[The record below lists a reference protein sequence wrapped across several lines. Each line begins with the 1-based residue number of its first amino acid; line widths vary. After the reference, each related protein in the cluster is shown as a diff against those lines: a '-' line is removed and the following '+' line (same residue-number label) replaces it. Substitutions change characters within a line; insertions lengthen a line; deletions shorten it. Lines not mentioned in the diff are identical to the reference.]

1 MSKRNSFNI
10 RRSVYRCNWLLP
22 TNYVTSNYHWSRLSG
37 TIVWKLKLRLI
48 NQLINKKQE
57 KPLKLVLSG
66 TAQGGVCHVV
76 WVVARLATKTTK
88 GGGGG
93 CERGTKVRKRRL
105 AQDPKIITVQE
116 KKHDTFVWNHGSEI
130 NDLSKTGQDRRAN
143 LEKLGGSAK
152 FGKFPFYLSHGVVY
166 VRHKSENHPLIFH
179 LMFPGSDLVEHY
191 DVAVG
196 FESSTCGEQWRTLLF
211 WWLNHVL
218 RASMTCCKNARV
230 QVWRENAPLG

>member
-1 MSKRNSFNI
+1 MSRCVSSGAIGDQDNKGRWRRLRKRNES
-10 RRSVYRCNWLLP
+10 P
-22 TNYVTSNYHWSRLSG
+22 
-37 TIVWKLKLRLI
+37 
-48 NQLINKKQE
+48 
-57 KPLKLVLSG
+57 
-66 TAQGGVCHVV
+66 
-76 WVVARLATKTTK
+76 KTTS
-88 GGGGG
+88 GPGSENNNCAG
-93 CERGTKVRKRRL
+93 
-105 AQDPKIITVQE
+105 
-116 KKHDTFVWNHGSEI
+116 KKNDTFVWNHGSEI